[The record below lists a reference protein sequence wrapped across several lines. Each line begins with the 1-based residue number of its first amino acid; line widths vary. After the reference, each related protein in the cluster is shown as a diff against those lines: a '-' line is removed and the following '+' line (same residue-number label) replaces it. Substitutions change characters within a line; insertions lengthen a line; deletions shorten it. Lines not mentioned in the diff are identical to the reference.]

1 MQLWTPNQQLQN
13 GKFTIQKVLG
23 GGGYGVTYS
32 AIDKNTNNIVA
43 IKTLNPIHQS
53 KADFEQ
59 QQVKFV
65 QEAFRLVQCSH
76 PHIVKVHEVI
86 NEKGLWG
93 MVMEYISGEDL
104 AVYINQ
110 RGKLSEVEALKYINQ
125 VGTALEYI
133 HQQGMLHRDVKPNN
147 IVLRQNQQE
156 AVLIDFGLAREFN
169 LNQTGSMTNVMTEGY
184 APIEQYER
192 RGKFGAYTDVYAL
205 AATLYTLL
213 TGEAPL
219 PSRFRITGI
228 PLPSPKQRN
237 PDISDRVNDGIIK
250 GMELEPKDRIQT
262 VREWLE
268 LVIPSQVKPPDIIEP
283 SKLPTTIVSPKPA
296 PEKPVNNPRVAQT
309 PRHNSPVKIQTRKF
323 EFEYATLSASKG
335 FLGFGKS
342 CEITRYRGQAE
353 GFTEDLGN
361 GVILEMVKIPG
372 GSFIMGA
379 PKDEEKSRDRE
390 RPQHKVNIQPFFM
403 GKYQVNQEQYERI
416 TGKNPSHFQGKKRP
430 VETVNWYDAVEFCT
444 KLSKLTGKEYR
455 LPSEAEWEYACRA
468 GTTTPFHF
476 GETITTDLANY
487 NGNRHLRYTLYVRR
501 PSPLPPSLRGKGGFK
516 ASPRNGERFEE
527 GSFSFPEMSNR
538 YRYGAAPKGVFRQKT
553 TDVGSFPGNPFG
565 LYDMHGNISEWCL
578 DDWHDNY
585 EGAPSDSSAWF
596 NDNNNLSQK
605 TGTGCLRG
613 GCWDFSPDLCRSASR
628 GCYVATER
636 YYNFDFIGF
645 RVACGVGRD
654 S

>member
-1 MQLWTPNQQLQN
+1 MQLWTTKQQLQN

-23 GGGYGVTYS
+23 GGGFGITYS
-32 AIDKNTNNIVA
+32 AVEKNTNNIVA

-53 KADFEQ
+53 KVDFEQ

-86 NEKGLWG
+86 NENGLWG
-93 MVMEYISGEDL
+93 MVMEYIQGEDL
-104 AVYINQ
+104 SEYINQ

-228 PLPSPKQRN
+228 PLPSPQQRN
-237 PDISDRVNDGIIK
+237 SDISDRVNDAIIK
-250 GMELEPKDRIQT
+250 GMELEPHERTQT

-268 LVIPSQVKPPDIIEP
+268 LLIPSQVKFSTPQNQSSKNPPLKP
-283 SKLPTTIVSPKPA
+283 SQIFITPKQQPSQA
-296 PEKPVNNPRVAQT
+296 SQKNIPG
-309 PRHNSPVKIQTRKF
+309 KIQTPKF
-323 EFEYATLSASKG
+323 KFEYAKIDKNLK
-335 FLGFGKS
+335 
-342 CEITRYRGQAE
+342 ITKYPGEAE
-353 GFTEDLGN
+353 CFTEDLGN
-361 GVILEMVKIPG
+361 GVTLEMAKIPA

-379 PKDEEKSRDRE
+379 PANEETSRDRE
-390 RPQHKVNIQPFFM
+390 RPQHKVNIKPFFM
-403 GKYQVNQEQYERI
+403 GKLQVTQEQYQAI
-416 TGKNPSHFQGKKRP
+416 TGKNPSHFKGENRP
-430 VETVNWYDAVEFCT
+430 VETVSWYNAVEFCEQ
-444 KLSKLTGKEYR
+444 LSKLTGKKYR

-487 NGNRHLRYTLYVRR
+487 NGNYTY
-501 PSPLPPSLRGKGGFK
+501 
-516 ASPRNGERFEE
+516 
-527 GSFSFPEMSNR
+527 GS
-538 YRYGAAPKGVFRQKT
+538 APKGVNRKET
-553 TDVGSFPGNPFG
+553 TNVVSLPANPFG
-565 LYDMHGNISEWCL
+565 LYDMHGNVWEWCL
-578 DDWHDNY
+578 DDYHHNY
-585 EGAPSDSSAWF
+585 QGATTDGSAWF
-596 NDNNNLSQK
+596 DGNKNLSQK
-605 TGTGCLRG
+605 IGIAVLRG
-613 GCWDFSPDLCRSASR
+613 GSWDSFPKYCRSTSR
-628 GCYVATER
+628 DPFRAKR
-636 YYNFDFIGF
+636 DLNIHLIGF
-645 RVACGVGRD
+645 RVVCAVGRT
-654 S
+654 